1 LARVEGFN
9 EMAGIYFQTSKM
21 TKSCKS
27 EALYISTKSIMTREE
42 SHCQATK
49 MPNSGFVNARFLWV
63 EGHTTLEKFDY
74 QATKMPKKGSV
85 NTMGGGIH
93 AP

>member
-1 LARVEGFN
+1 
-9 EMAGIYFQTSKM
+9 MAGIDFKASKM
-21 TKSCKS
+21 RNNCTS
-27 EALYISTKSIMTREE
+27 EALYISTKSNMTIEE

-49 MPNSGFVNARFLWV
+49 TPNRRFVNARYLWV
-63 EGHTTLEKFDY
+63 EGHTTLEESHY
-74 QATKMPKKGSV
+74 QAAKIPNRGSV